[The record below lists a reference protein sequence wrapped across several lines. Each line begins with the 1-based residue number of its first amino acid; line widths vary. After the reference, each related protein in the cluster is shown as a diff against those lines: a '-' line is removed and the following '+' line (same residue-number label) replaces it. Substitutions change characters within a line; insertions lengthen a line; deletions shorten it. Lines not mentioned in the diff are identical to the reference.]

1 MDLEISD
8 EMKGLV
14 SGNAEAAQIAK
25 VLKDIQ
31 ADLRN
36 QLNDLGANIGQ
47 IDDWIT
53 RMSHNTEKMARAS
66 EGSRLISDNKIAWR
80 EFIKTRLDLKR
91 SFANVNDPKEID
103 KILDDIFDSLMSG
116 DHTKH
121 DGVGSVFGT
130 KT

>member
-1 MDLEISD
+1 MDIEIAD

-14 SGNAEAAQIAK
+14 SGNVEAAQIAK

-53 RMSHNTEKMARAS
+53 RMSHNTEKN
-66 EGSRLISDNKIAWR
+66 G
-80 EFIKTRLDLKR
+80 
-91 SFANVNDPKEID
+91 
-103 KILDDIFDSLMSG
+103 
-116 DHTKH
+116 
-121 DGVGSVFGT
+121 
-130 KT
+130 